1 MDQFAQT
8 NDLQQAI
15 ENVANGSKPANS
27 DTQFGI
33 PPMPPANNAA
43 PVDMMFTMAPTPTGA
58 PEMPKV
64 EPLVPAEE
72 TTPSAEQILSE
83 SINMTGTP
91 VVGTQESVSE
101 ENNVTSGDS
110 ATEAPVTESISET
123 MSVETTTSN
132 EELKDVK
139 QSILRDLLPLLD
151 KTEKTAEEKWDIY
164 KEALGTMHDV
174 KTVEGAYKAASGIS
188 DEAKKADA
196 LFELMKSI

>member
-1 MDQFAQT
+1 MDQFVQT

-27 DTQFGI
+27 DAQFGI
-33 PPMPPANNAA
+33 PPMPPTNSNA

-64 EPLVPAEE
+64 EPLAPVEEGPSAEEILSQSLTTNSATNVDDASAPVADTTENSGVPAVEVAETTAEESTHVAEE
-72 TTPSAEQILSE
+72 TAPAEDL
-83 SINMTGTP
+83 N
-91 VVGTQESVSE
+91 
-101 ENNVTSGDS
+101 
-110 ATEAPVTESISET
+110 
-123 MSVETTTSN
+123 
-132 EELKDVK
+132 DVK
-139 QSILRDLLPLLD
+139 QNILKELLPLLD

-164 KEALGTMHDV
+164 KQALGTMHDV
-174 KTVEGAYKAASGIS
+174 KTVEGAYHAAAGIS